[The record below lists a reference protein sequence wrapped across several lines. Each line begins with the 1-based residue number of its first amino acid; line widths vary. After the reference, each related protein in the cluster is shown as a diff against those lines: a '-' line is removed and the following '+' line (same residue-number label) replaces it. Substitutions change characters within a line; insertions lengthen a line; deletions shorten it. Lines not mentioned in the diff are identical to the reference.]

1 MANIAPK
8 AVLNVSLAGAV
19 GTTADYTVTRPLL
32 VIDVAAL
39 CTASGGGGDTLKLGN
54 SATDIT
60 NTMAVAAA
68 NNLTRTTQLVVAP
81 RTFAIGDL
89 MRVTLTG
96 TAAGTALV
104 SIIPSAIPGN
114 S

>member
-8 AVLNVSLAGAV
+8 SVLNVSLVGAV
-19 GTTADYTVTRPLL
+19 GTTADYTVTRPIV
-32 VIDVAAL
+32 VIDVSAL

-60 NTMAVAAA
+60 NTMAIAAA
-68 NNLTRTTQLVVAP
+68 DNLTRTTKLVVAP
-81 RTFAIGDL
+81 RTFAIGDI
-89 MRVTLTG
+89 MRVTMTG
-96 TAAGTALV
+96 TAAGTAIV
-104 SIIPSAIPGN
+104 SILPSVIPGN